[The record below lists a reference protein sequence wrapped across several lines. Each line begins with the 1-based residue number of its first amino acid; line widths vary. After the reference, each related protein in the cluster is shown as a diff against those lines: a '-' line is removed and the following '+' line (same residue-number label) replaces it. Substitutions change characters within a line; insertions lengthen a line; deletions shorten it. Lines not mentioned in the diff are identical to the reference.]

1 MIDYDFKKFIIAK
14 VATYQY
20 YAKWYLMILYRD
32 LIEIFPN
39 CKVILT
45 VASDS
50 SVWYELV
57 KSSLHSPEELTKVQ
71 QNDGKHKYLN
81 LNKKGI

>member
-1 MIDYDFKKFIIAK
+1 
-14 VATYQY
+14 
-20 YAKWYLMILYRD
+20 MILYRE

-57 KSSLHSPEELTKVQ
+57 KSSFHSPEELTKVQ
-71 QNDGKHKYLN
+71 QNYGKHKYLN
-81 LNKKGI
+81 MNKKYWNYQTR

>member
-1 MIDYDFKKFIIAK
+1 MANI
-14 VATYQY
+14 VATNQY
-20 YAKWYLMILYRD
+20 NAKLCLMIFYRD

>member
-1 MIDYDFKKFIIAK
+1 
-14 VATYQY
+14 
-20 YAKWYLMILYRD
+20 MILYRE

-71 QNDGKHKYLN
+71 QNDGKQKYLN
-81 LNKKGI
+81 MNK

>member
-1 MIDYDFKKFIIAK
+1 
-14 VATYQY
+14 
-20 YAKWYLMILYRD
+20 MILYRD

-57 KSSLHSPEELTKVQ
+57 KSSFHSPEELTKVQ

-81 LNKKGI
+81 MNKKRNLIGIIRHDNENMNFV

>member
-1 MIDYDFKKFIIAK
+1 
-14 VATYQY
+14 
-20 YAKWYLMILYRD
+20 MILYRD
-32 LIEIFPN
+32 LIKIFPD

-57 KSSLHSPEELTKVQ
+57 KSSLHSPGELTKVQ

-81 LNKKGI
+81 MNKKRNLNVYWNYQTR